1 MVVMAMVGIVLFG
14 VLRISRFHR
23 SLVERLAVAIVM
35 RRVVPVVVRSM
46 VIMPVAAH
54 VNPGLEGVHSYAMF
68 PAGEPVAKPLPSAAD
83 SAVGTHDVSG
93 RMNWR

>member
-1 MVVMAMVGIVLFG
+1 
-14 VLRISRFHR
+14 
-23 SLVERLAVAIVM
+23 
-35 RRVVPVVVRSM
+35 
-46 VIMPVAAH
+46 
-54 VNPGLEGVHSYAMF
+54 LEGVHSYAMF